1 MDYLSKIHT
10 TEQIL
15 EAVNGLNYPQSL
27 EALEESL
34 HSFNEY
40 FAK

>member
-1 MDYLSKIHT
+1 MDNLPEIHI
-10 TEQIL
+10 TEQVL

-27 EALEESL
+27 EAFEGSW